1 MEKLTNNEETKKWSD
16 HIPLS
21 YKYTAGVAGER
32 FLQLLKQEKIHASV
46 CRKCN
51 KMFVPPKIFCKDC
64 FVQLSEW
71 KEVQPNTGYIYSFT
85 TLKKAVG
92 YETIVIVKFEGA
104 EGGLLGRF
112 KVGKEDPRIG
122 MKVKPVF
129 KPKEERRGELGDI
142 LHFEK
147 SDF

>member
-1 MEKLTNNEETKKWSD
+1 MEKLTNNEQARKWSD
-16 HIPLS
+16 HIPLQ

-32 FLQLLKQEKIHASV
+32 FLQLLKQEKILGSV
-46 CRKCN
+46 CKQCN

-71 KEVQPNTGYIYSFT
+71 REVQPNSSYIYSFT
-85 TLKKAVG
+85 VLNNSGVK
-92 YETIVIVKFEGA
+92 ETVVLVKFDGA

-112 KVGKEDPRIG
+112 KAGKEEPRIG
-122 MKVKPVF
+122 MRVKPVF
-129 KPKEERRGELGDI
+129 KPKEERRGELEDI

-147 SDF
+147 YNF